1 MCLLTDICYKRVLK
15 LLWIDIIDCIGA
27 IKILFST
34 HNSLTSRP
42 LQHRAEAIIIKYV
55 YSIAST
61 IRNNVVC
68 NTDKF

>member
-15 LLWIDIIDCIGA
+15 LLWIDIIDCIAA

-42 LQHRAEAIIIKYV
+42 LQHRPETIIIKYV

>member
-15 LLWIDIIDCIGA
+15 LFWIDIIDCIGA

-42 LQHRAEAIIIKYV
+42 LQHRPEAIIIKYV

>member
-42 LQHRAEAIIIKYV
+42 LQHQPEPIIIKYV